1 MPPTDPPSPAGS
13 RSPAA
18 DVEAYLATLS
28 PATRARRLA
37 CLRGFFRFARS
48 ARAILA
54 DPTRQLT
61 ATASFPFR
69 GQVLDTARQ
78 RALYRRWTA
87 HADRLHP
94 HEPAV
99 GLLMLLHG
107 ASVAEL
113 RRLRLDDVDLAA
125 GRLRFAGRPHP
136 TPLDPATSDAIS
148 RCLGHLVDRRG
159 GNRYLLVN
167 KCSLTAHGPVATGY
181 LQRLLAPAGVT
192 PRLLRATRLAH
203 LAQATDPILV
213 AETFGVR
220 HDAATRYL
228 TDTVDHAR
236 LTGLPGQNP

>member
-1 MPPTDPPSPAGS
+1 MSPYQKRHLPLTPDTLEINLAAVRDLARFLATHLPTITGWEQVAV
-13 RSPAA
+13 A

-54 DPTRQLT
+54 DPTKQLT
-61 ATASFPFR
+61 TTAAFPFR
-69 GQVLDTARQ
+69 GQVLDSGRQ
-78 RALYRRWTA
+78 RALYRRWTV

-125 GRLRFAGRPHP
+125 GRLRFASRPRP
-136 TPLDPATSDAIS
+136 TPLDPATNDAIS
-148 RCLGHLVDRRG
+148 RSLGHLVNRRNT
-159 GNRYLLVN
+159 NRYLLVN
-167 KCSLTAHGPVATGY
+167 KCSLTAHG
-181 LQRLLAPAGVT
+181 
-192 PRLLRATRLAH
+192 
-203 LAQATDPILV
+203 
-213 AETFGVR
+213 
-220 HDAATRYL
+220 
-228 TDTVDHAR
+228 
-236 LTGLPGQNP
+236 